1 MEQEKELHMIS
12 EIESV
17 DYIKNSNFV
26 EIDDEKYR
34 YIVEESIVGI
44 YLIQGGI
51 FTYVNPKFSEI
62 FGYEREELVFKKIT
76 DLIHVKDHDMVIE
89 NIGRRLMGETKSL
102 RYEFRG
108 MKKDQTV
115 IEIEVVGK
123 HIIYK
128 GKPAII
134 GSAMDITE
142 RKENSER
149 LRMAQK
155 VFENTIEGIAITDV
169 HGIIQMVNPAFTAIT
184 GYTPK
189 EAIGRSPRVL
199 KSEHHDQ
206 LFYKDMWD
214 SLIGTGSWKG
224 EIWNRRK
231 NGETYPEWLTI
242 SAIKNDHG
250 DTTHY
255 ISIFNDITEHMQREE
270 HIKHL
275 AYHDALTG
283 LPNKFLF
290 GDRLNLAITH
300 AQYHKHMLAVMVL
313 DVDRFKRI
321 NDTLGHAI
329 GDMVIQ
335 IVADRLSRCIEEGDT
350 LSRLGGDEFMF
361 ILEEIKGIQD
371 VTKIIHKI
379 FDTLSYPLHVQEHE
393 LHITGSIGISMYPSD
408 GKDLDTLVKNADT
421 AMYRAKELGKNNYQ
435 MYTPTMNEKAIVHL
449 TMENDLRKAIERD
462 ELTLYYQP
470 KVDIQSGK
478 LIGAEALVRWNHPE
492 RGRISPGEFI
502 PLAEETGLIEPLGQW
517 VLRRACCQ
525 IRQWQLEKSYDIHV
539 SVNLSPR
546 QFQNRNLVEHIMGV
560 IDETEIDPKYIELEI
575 TESCAMEN
583 PDHTIRLLQRL
594 KEKGF
599 TFSIDDFGTGYS
611 SLSVLKKFPID
622 MLKIDQSF
630 MRDLTKNEDDRAI
643 VLAMISMAH
652 SMKLKV
658 VAEGVET
665 FEELSFLMD
674 NQCDLLQGY
683 LYSPPVPPEAFEKL
697 WGKSMNLHDLRN
709 NMKK

>member
-1 MEQEKELHMIS
+1 MILG
-12 EIESV
+12 IESV
-17 DYIKNSNFV
+17 DYIKNVASV
-26 EIDDEKYR
+26 ELNEEEYR

-44 YLIQGGI
+44 YVVQNGV
-51 FTYVNPKFSEI
+51 FTYVNPRFAEI
-62 FGYEREELVFKKIT
+62 FGYEREELIHKKIT
-76 DLIHVKDHDMVIE
+76 DLIHEKDHTLVIE
-89 NIGRRLMGETKSL
+89 NINKRLRGVTKSL

-108 MKKDQTV
+108 IRKDQRV
-115 IEIEVVGK
+115 IEIEVLGK
-123 HIIYK
+123 QTTYK
-128 GKPAII
+128 GEPAII

-142 RKENSER
+142 QKENSER

-155 VFENTIEGIAITDV
+155 VFENTIEGIVITDTE
-169 HGIIQMVNPAFTAIT
+169 GMIQMVNPAFTTIT
-184 GYTPK
+184 GYTPQ
-189 EAIGRSPRVL
+189 EAIGKNPRVL
-199 KSEHHDQ
+199 KSERHDQ
-206 LFYKDMWD
+206 LFYKAMWD
-214 SLIGTGSWKG
+214 SLTETGSWKG

-231 NGETYPEWLTI
+231 TGETYPEWLTI
-242 SAIKNDHG
+242 SAIKNDYG

-255 ISIFNDITEHMQREE
+255 ISVFNDITEHRQKEE
-270 HIKHL
+270 HIRHL
-275 AYHDALTG
+275 AYYDALTG

-335 IVADRLSRCIEEGDT
+335 TVADRLSRCIEEGDT

-361 ILEEIKGIQD
+361 ILDEVKGIQD
-371 VTKIIHKI
+371 VTKVLHKI
-379 FDTLSYPLHVQEHE
+379 IDTLSYPLYVHEHE

-408 GKDLDTLVKNADT
+408 GKDIDTLVKNADT

-435 MYTPTMNEKAIVHL
+435 MYTPTMNDKAIVHL
-449 TMENDLRKAIERD
+449 TMENDLRKALERD
-462 ELTLYYQP
+462 ELILYYQP
-470 KVDIQSGK
+470 KVDMKSGNI
-478 LIGAEALVRWNHPE
+478 IGAEALVRWNHPE

-525 IRQWQLEKSYDIHV
+525 IRQWQLEKGYDIHV

-546 QFQNRNLVEHIMGV
+546 QFRNRNLVEHIMDA
-560 IDETEIDPKYIELEI
+560 IEKTEIDPKYIELEI

-583 PDHTIRLLQRL
+583 PDHTIRSLQRL

-611 SLSVLKKFPID
+611 SLGVLKKFPID

-630 MRDLTKNEDDRAI
+630 VRDITKHEDDRAI

-665 FEELSFLMD
+665 SEELSFLMD

-683 LYSPPVPPEAFEKL
+683 LYSPPVPPDAFAKL
-697 WGKSMNLHDLRN
+697 WGESLNLHDLKTN
-709 NMKK
+709 IAK

>member
-1 MEQEKELHMIS
+1 MKQEKELHMIS
-12 EIESV
+12 DVENF
-17 DYIKNSNFV
+17 DCPKNIDFLEN
-26 EIDDEKYR
+26 DDEKYR

-44 YLIQGGI
+44 YLVQDEIL
-51 FTYVNPKFSEI
+51 TYVNPRFAEI
-62 FGYEREELVFKKIT
+62 FGYERKELIYKKIM
-76 DLIHVKDHDMVIE
+76 DLIYEKDHTLVRANM
-89 NIGRRLMGETKSL
+89 NRRLKGETNSL

-108 MKKDQTV
+108 IKKDNTV
-115 IEIEVVGK
+115 IEIEVLGTQ
-123 HIIYK
+123 IIYK

-134 GSAMDITE
+134 GSVMDITE
-142 RKENSER
+142 QKENSEQ

-155 VFENTIEGIAITDV
+155 VFENTIEGIVITDNK
-169 HGIIQMVNPAFTAIT
+169 GIIQMVNPAFTNIT
-184 GYTPK
+184 GYTSK
-189 EAIGRSPRVL
+189 EAIGRNPRIL
-199 KSEHHDQ
+199 KSERHDR
-206 LFYKDMWD
+206 LFYQDMWD
-214 SLIGTGSWKG
+214 SLITTDSWKG

-231 NGETYPEWLTI
+231 NGETYPEWMTI
-242 SAIKNDHG
+242 SAIKNDYG
-250 DTTHY
+250 ETTHY
-255 ISIFNDITEHMQREE
+255 ISVFNDITEHIRKEE

-275 AYHDALTG
+275 AYFDALTG

-300 AQYHKHMLAVMVL
+300 AQHHKHMLAVMVL

-321 NDTLGHAI
+321 NDTLGHAV

-335 IVADRLSRCIEEGDT
+335 TVADRLDRCIEDGDT

-371 VTKIIHKI
+371 VIKVIHRI
-379 FDTLSYPLHVQEHE
+379 FDALSCPLHIHGHE
-393 LHITGSIGISMYPSD
+393 FHITGSIGISMYPND

-421 AMYRAKELGKNNYQ
+421 AMYRAKELGRNNYQ
-435 MYTPTMNEKAIVHL
+435 MYTPAMNDNAIVRL

-470 KVDIQSGK
+470 KVDIESGK
-478 LIGAEALVRWNHPE
+478 VVGAEALVRWNHPE

-502 PLAEETGLIEPLGQW
+502 PLAEETGLIEPLGEW
-517 VLRRACCQ
+517 VLRQACCQ
-525 IRQWQLEKSYDIHV
+525 IRQWQDEKGYDIYV

-546 QFQNRNLVEHIMGV
+546 QFQNRNLVEHIMDV
-560 IDETEIDPKYIELEI
+560 IAETEVDPKYIQLEI

-583 PDHTIRLLQRL
+583 PDHTIHLLQRL

-611 SLSVLKKFPID
+611 SLAVLKRFPID

-630 MRDLTKNEDDRAI
+630 VRDLTKNEDDKAI

-652 SMKLKV
+652 SMRLQV

-665 FEELSFLMD
+665 SEELSFLME
-674 NQCDLLQGY
+674 NHCDQLQGY
-683 LYSPPVPPEAFEKL
+683 FYSPPVPAEDFEKL
-697 WGKSMNLHDLRN
+697 WEESINLHDL
-709 NMKK
+709 KVE